1 MLLVRCF
8 AVELYAYSI
17 MSNHF
22 HLVVRYDP
30 RACERWTDEDVATR
44 WVDAFPPTER
54 GKPVPERKAE
64 ARELLLGDPERLAR
78 ARRTLGSLSAFMKHL
93 LIGPVIL
100 NALLL
105 SNILFLRT
113 LCPRTHL
120 RSELFLRSEL
130 QQICN
135 FPAFRYARYA
145 RGSACAFPESP
156 CI

>member
-54 GKPVPERKAE
+54 GKSVPKRKAE
-64 ARELLLGDPERLAR
+64 ARELVLGDPERLAR

-93 LIGPVIL
+93 LIGRSYSTL
-100 NALLL
+100 YC
-105 SNILFLRT
+105 FLT
-113 LCPRTHL
+113 YC
-120 RSELFLRSEL
+120 F
-130 QQICN
+130 
-135 FPAFRYARYA
+135 
-145 RGSACAFPESP
+145 
-156 CI
+156 